1 MIMSFRITLLT
12 FNVLLHYTG
21 SMGGKAAVPN
31 KRPNILVI
39 DDASC
44 VRQSLQFILRDK
56 FNVLLAPGA
65 LEGQFYLS
73 SHHVDII
80 LLDIRLRNTDGLK
93 LLADI
98 KQKFPYIEIIMITAY
113 ASLETI
119 RKAIRFGAYDYLI
132 KPFDKNELLSVV
144 HNAFI
149 QRENRLGIKDEL
161 DILKESTLYLEH
173 LIRNAKDTVMSSS
186 ENNLMAMLLNIDS
199 RDGYTW
205 AHAKRVTKLSLLI
218 AEKMRVTDEQKQWLK
233 CSASLHD
240 IGKLN
245 IDANILKK
253 ETKLTGHE
261 YAVMKKHPEEGV
273 KIIRPLPFLKS
284 AVPAIKY
291 HHERY
296 DGEGYPSGL
305 QGKEIPF
312 KARILAVADAV
323 DSMMN
328 SPLRQSTC
336 AVERVERELILN
348 SGSQFDPEIVD
359 IVIRERLLSFV

>member
-1 MIMSFRITLLT
+1 MSSRLTLLIL
-12 FNVLLHYTG
+12 NVSLHYTG
-21 SMGGKAAVPN
+21 SMGNKAAVTN

-39 DDASC
+39 DDAFC

-65 LEGQFYLS
+65 LEGLFYLS
-73 SHHVDII
+73 SHHVDIV
-80 LLDIRLRNTDGLK
+80 LLDIRLRKTDGLK

-98 KQKFPYIEIIMITAY
+98 KQQFPYIEIIMITAY

-144 HNAFI
+144 HNALVR
-149 QRENRLGIKDEL
+149 RENRLGMKNEL
-161 DILKESTLYLEH
+161 DMLKESTLYLEH
-173 LIRNAKDTVMSSS
+173 LIRNAKDTMINSS
-186 ENNLMAMLLNIDS
+186 ENNLAAMLLNIDS

-205 AHAKRVTKLSLLI
+205 SHVKRVTKLSLLI
-218 AEKMRVTDEQKQWLK
+218 AAKMRVPDEQMQWLK

-245 IDANILKK
+245 IDTDILKK
-253 ETKLTGHE
+253 ETRLTGSE
-261 YAVMKKHPEEGV
+261 FEAMKKHPEEGV
-273 KIIRPLPFLKS
+273 KIIRPLPFLNR
-284 AVPAIKY
+284 AVPAIRH

-296 DGEGYPSGL
+296 DGNGYPSGL

-328 SPLRQSTC
+328 SPVRQNPC
-336 AVERVERELILN
+336 AVERVERELLSN

>member
-1 MIMSFRITLLT
+1 M
-12 FNVLLHYTG
+12 
-21 SMGGKAAVPN
+21 
-31 KRPNILVI
+31 
-39 DDASC
+39 
-44 VRQSLQFILRDK
+44 RQSLQFILRDN

-73 SHHVDII
+73 SHHVDIA

-113 ASLETI
+113 ASIETI
-119 RKAIRFGAYDYLI
+119 TKAIRFGAYDYLI

-144 HNAFI
+144 HNALT
-149 QRENRLGIKDEL
+149 QRESKLGIKNEL
-161 DILKESTLYLEH
+161 DMLKESTLYLED
-173 LIRNAKDTVMSSS
+173 LIRNAKDTLMDSS
-186 ENNLMAMLLNIDS
+186 ENNLTAMLLNIDS

-205 AHAKRVTKLSLLI
+205 AHVKRVTTLSLLI
-218 AEKMRVTDEQKQWLK
+218 AGKMRISDEQKQWLK

-245 IDANILKK
+245 IDPNILKK
-253 ETKLTGHE
+253 ESRLTGHE

-273 KIIRPLPFLKS
+273 KIISPLPFLKK
-284 AVPAIKY
+284 AVPAIKH

-296 DGEGYPSGL
+296 DGQGYPSGL
-305 QGKEIPF
+305 RGKEIPF

-328 SPLRQSTC
+328 SPVRLTPC
-336 AVERVERELILN
+336 AVERVERELLSN

-359 IVIRERLLSFV
+359 IVVRERLLSFV